1 MPILDQNS
9 FEFISRGTDYTR
21 RVGIRLG
28 TLLKRGNV
36 VCLEGD
42 LGSGKTTL
50 VQGMVAGWGS
60 LDQVTS
66 PTFVLVNQ
74 YRRLDGGTFYHLD
87 GYRLKDSKEAEQL
100 DLEVFIESGPLVVEW
115 AERIKDALPDK
126 NLWVSLRMIDINQR
140 EMGQSTGLD
149 YSQSSFGGICQP
161 YLIAVRIQC
170 PFKYGPSRPAILKNE
185 DLLLFVDWI
194 RH

>member
-1 MPILDQNS
+1 
-9 FEFISRGTDYTR
+9 
-21 RVGIRLG
+21 
-28 TLLKRGNV
+28 
-36 VCLEGD
+36 
-42 LGSGKTTL
+42 
-50 VQGMVAGWGS
+50 MVAGWGS

-100 DLEVFIESGPLVVEW
+100 DLDVFIESGPLVVEW

-140 EMGQSTGLD
+140 DLVFSASGSDYESLLINFRQRIYGGL
-149 YSQSSFGGICQP
+149 
-161 YLIAVRIQC
+161 
-170 PFKYGPSRPAILKNE
+170 
-185 DLLLFVDWI
+185 
-194 RH
+194 

>member
-9 FEFISRGTDYTR
+9 LEFISRGTEYTR

-28 TLLKRGNV
+28 TLLKVGNV

-50 VQGMVAGWGS
+50 VQGMAAGWGS

-74 YRRLDGGTFYHLD
+74 YRRLDGGRFYHLD
-87 GYRLKDSKEAEQL
+87 GYRLKNAKEAEQL
-100 DLEVFIESGPLVVEW
+100 DLDIFLESGTLVVEW
-115 AERIKDALPDK
+115 AERIKAALPDK
-126 NLWVSLRMIDINQR
+126 YLWVSLRMVDVNQR
-140 EMGQSTGLD
+140 DLVFSASGSDYENLLINFRQRIYGGL
-149 YSQSSFGGICQP
+149 
-161 YLIAVRIQC
+161 
-170 PFKYGPSRPAILKNE
+170 
-185 DLLLFVDWI
+185 
-194 RH
+194 